1 MQSYNA
7 TDKSF
12 DPTNALASITQMIV
26 DGTQGT
32 LPTGSGLVQLF
43 NDQDTTGGNVYNV
56 MRAYNS
62 GSNCLN
68 LKDLSNPVDS
78 NPSYVSD
85 IANLLKG
92 WKHGGSGGSG
102 CGFVTNGQTCEAT

>member
-7 TDKSF
+7 TDTSF
-12 DPTNALASITQMIV
+12 DPNNALASIKQMIV

-43 NDQDTTGGNVYNV
+43 NDHDTTGGNIYNV

-62 GSNCLN
+62 GSNCMN
-68 LKDLSNPVDS
+68 LGNLSNPVDS
-78 NPSYVSD
+78 TASYVSD
-85 IANLLKG
+85 IANLLQG
-92 WKHGGSGGSG
+92 WLHGGSGASG
-102 CGFVTNGQTCEAT
+102 CGFVTSGTCAAI